1 MSNKNITITYLVVTL
16 VLLSEIVLNLNKYSY
31 AGYYSDKIIGW
42 LWLTMTVFIIIKLWK
57 KKAVKVYFGLLIAGI
72 ILSILPMMI
81 PFFGIVNYFSTIG
94 SYQRIQLDDHY
105 RIDRNRPNVLYHPQI
120 TIYRREGIVEK
131 QISRVP
137 YTEILEKVF
146 QCSSIDL
153 PVDDKIENIQKA
165 KFVTANKD
173 SIGVEYQIMNKKRI
187 FYHKVNENWF
197 DE

>member
-1 MSNKNITITYLVVTL
+1 MKNKNIVIAYLVVTL
-16 VLLSEIVLNLNKYSY
+16 ILLSEIILNLNKYSY

-42 LWLTMTVFIIIKLWK
+42 LWLAMTVFIIIKLWK
-57 KKAVKVYFGLLIAGI
+57 KKAVKVYFGLLVGAI

-105 RIDRNRPNVLYHPQI
+105 RIDRNRPNVLYNPQV

-131 QISRVP
+131 QISRIP
-137 YTEILEKVF
+137 YNEVLEKVF

-153 PVDDKIENIQKA
+153 PVDDKKENIQRA
-165 KFVTANKD
+165 KLIMANKD
-173 SIGVEYQIMNKKRI
+173 SIGIEYQITNKKQI

-197 DE
+197 E